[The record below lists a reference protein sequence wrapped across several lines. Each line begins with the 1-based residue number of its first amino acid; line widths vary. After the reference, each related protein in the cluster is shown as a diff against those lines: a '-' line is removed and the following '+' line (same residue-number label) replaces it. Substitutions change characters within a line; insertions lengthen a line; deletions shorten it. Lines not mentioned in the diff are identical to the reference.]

1 MMSFDILIETAL
13 IGQGITDIS
22 DEEILETWH
31 ALFPQ
36 PLNNVGFV
44 WLRNSQI
51 TAGNLEFLL
60 QYRSH
65 KDFQRI
71 DGRKISMRNEIMLNG
86 FCTAGGALASAH
98 EFQAKMVVTA
108 GMGGIYAARISND
121 LPEISRRQAIL
132 ISAGFKDMIETRESL
147 AYLCQNHISVMGMV
161 EPYYDGFL
169 FSREK
174 SALDRQYKGEM
185 LSQLTEENVFL
196 LFNPIKNDLRLK
208 NNSWLRDSIE
218 IGKSAENAGGEFH
231 PAVNK
236 ALADFSRGHSNKVQF
251 GALLNNLLLALEILG
266 KG

>member
-1 MMSFDILIETAL
+1 MSFDILIETAL

-108 GMGGIYAARISND
+108 GMGGIYAGRISND
-121 LPEISRRQAIL
+121 LPEICRRKAIL
-132 ISAGFKDMIETRESL
+132 ISTGFKDMIETRESL
-147 AYLCQNHISVMGMV
+147 AYLYQNNISVMGMA

-169 FSREK
+169 FTREK
-174 SALDRQYKGEM
+174 AVLDREYQGEK
-185 LSQLTEENVFL
+185 LSQLQEENVFL
-196 LFNPIKNDLRLK
+196 LFNPIKNDLRLTNK
-208 NNSWLRDSIE
+208 NWLQDSIE
-218 IGKSAENAGGEFH
+218 VGKSAESAGGEFH

-236 ALADFSRGHSNKVQF
+236 ALANFSQGYSSKMQWD
-251 GALLNNLLLALEILG
+251 ALLHNILVALEIVG